1 MPADESNP
9 EHTVITRVDDLS
21 LPDEKYAHL
30 VFLAGP
36 QMGQMHLL
44 KEGRV
49 VLGRSADAD
58 IPIADLGISR
68 RHCQID
74 YSDGVTVIKDLGST
88 NGTFV
93 NGHRIQERQLGDG
106 DKVQLSTSTIFKYT
120 YQGRAENVFHQEI
133 YKMATT
139 DALTGAYN
147 KRYFEERVREE
158 FSFALRNNVPLSL
171 VLFDLDHFKRVND
184 EHGHPAGDHVL
195 KHVGGIARSIV
206 RQEDILARYGGEEFV
221 ILLKGSNVQGAV
233 SVAERLRKA
242 VEAAPV
248 VFEGRTIGVTVS
260 VGIAVLAGQNFADWS
275 NMLKCA
281 DELLYQSKRS
291 GRNRVSFVN

>member
-1 MPADESNP
+1 MSADDNNP
-9 EHTVITRVDDLS
+9 DHTVITRVDDLS
-21 LPDEKYAHL
+21 IPDEKYAHL

-44 KEGRV
+44 QEGSV
-49 VLGRSADAD
+49 VLGRSADAN

-74 YSDGVTVIKDLGST
+74 YAGGITVIRDLGST

-93 NGHRIQERQLGDG
+93 NGARIQERQLGDG

-133 YKMATT
+133 YKMATM
-139 DALTGAYN
+139 DALTGAHN

-171 VLFDLDHFKRVND
+171 VLFDLDHFKRIND
-184 EHGHPAGDHVL
+184 EHGHPTGDHVL
-195 KHVGGIARSIV
+195 RQVGAIARSIV

-221 ILLKGSNVQGAV
+221 ILLKGSNAQGAV
-233 SVAERLRKA
+233 AVAERLRKA
-242 VEAAPV
+242 VESAALS
-248 VFEGRTIGVTVS
+248 FEGRTIGVTVS
-260 VGIAVLAGQNFADWS
+260 VGIAVLSGQNFADWS
-275 NMLKCA
+275 NMLKFA
-281 DELLYQSKRS
+281 DERLYQSKRS
-291 GRNRVSFVN
+291 GRNRVSFAN